1 MKAIYHEMNQE
12 IVIESVHQATVAGE
26 TTMMEWVVKRLQ
38 MRTKTSLADLQNLE
52 NVLYST
58 KLLTRF

>member
-52 NVLYST
+52 NV
-58 KLLTRF
+58 